1 MCVYVVDVCVC
12 VVDVCVC
19 ACACVT
25 HDVNLSLH
33 AFGCAYLS
41 LCISYHDV
49 RPTCPLIVGKVVYL
63 FWDTSALRSSQLSLK
78 CSS

>member
-1 MCVYVVDVCVC
+1 MC

-33 AFGCAYLS
+33 AFGCASLS
-41 LCISYHDV
+41 LYAYH
-49 RPTCPLIVGKVVYL
+49 IMM
-63 FWDTSALRSSQLSLK
+63 
-78 CSS
+78 